1 MRIPVTVAD
10 QGVFVGPDDVD
21 ELVDLLTD
29 AATVIGHL
37 AGHPAAETALA
48 EDGSGP
54 QQDCT
59 ELTLDLR
66 LAAARLDEDT
76 TARRNDLGTAVSP
89 GRADLR
95 VQPGLTEQT
104 IMTQLSHGSSRVLV
118 MTFSG
123 TSCGWRD
130 DSGSGCALVTYAA
143 TWRTNSSRR
152 VIQGRSCRTPGQ

>member
-10 QGVFVGPDDVD
+10 QGVFVGPDEVD

-29 AATVIGHL
+29 AAAVIGHL

-76 TARRNDLGTAVSP
+76 TARRISGH
-89 GRADLR
+89 
-95 VQPGLTEQT
+95 
-104 IMTQLSHGSSRVLV
+104 ISRHTGKGDDAAGES
-118 MTFSG
+118 MRHAGDDQHSG
-123 TSCGWRD
+123 
-130 DSGSGCALVTYAA
+130 DSI
-143 TWRTNSSRR
+143 R
-152 VIQGRSCRTPGQ
+152 